1 MASPFVGL
9 LVTAYLS
16 RVDCSGST
24 VPRCC
29 YKASRYAEDPYQG
42 SSSIPASVRPP
53 IHRPRSGRWRTASRT
68 TNRSGLCSVP
78 KAVSE
83 ARRPS
88 RLRVL
93 PARGYEY
100 RDFRFHRRTM
110 GGWRVLAGVTVPA
123 PPSTRWQAKAS
134 RGVRASYLTV
144 EELPDRRHRSHP
156 VAPLVWT
163 LALPGGGVRDASS
176 RLATSSR
183 TCARGLAIDARHQ
196 QLVVAGVAVADRGAD
211 CKLDRPR

>member
-83 ARRPS
+83 ARRAS

-123 PPSTRWQAKAS
+123 PPSTRWQAKTS
-134 RGVRASYLTV
+134 RGCERRISRWRSCPTVAIALTRLRRWCGRLRCRAGACATRRAGSRRRRGRVRARFG
-144 EELPDRRHRSHP
+144 DRRPTSAARRSGCRR
-156 VAPLVWT
+156 
-163 LALPGGGVRDASS
+163 GG
-176 RLATSSR
+176 
-183 TCARGLAIDARHQ
+183 
-196 QLVVAGVAVADRGAD
+196 
-211 CKLDRPR
+211 PRR